1 MPDQLNNG
9 HVLTDEDVDTAQ
21 LIKQLNDRLG
31 RATDDVTLRIAQ
43 TPLARVR
50 HVVHEPT
57 NSHHLTERLGA
68 MLDDGQVLIVPD
80 SVADRLRSDDSHA
93 EPEE

>member
-1 MPDQLNNG
+1 MPDQLDNG

-31 RATDDVTLRIAQ
+31 RATDGITLRIAH

-57 NSHHLTERLGA
+57 NSHHLAERLDA
-68 MLDDGQVLIVPD
+68 MLDNGQVLIVPD
-80 SVADRLRSDDSHA
+80 SVADRLRSDD
-93 EPEE
+93 

>member
-31 RATDDVTLRIAQ
+31 RATDDVTLRIAD

-57 NSHHLTERLGA
+57 NSHRLAERLDA
-68 MLDDGQVLIVPD
+68 MLEDGHVLIVPD
-80 SVADRLRSDDSHA
+80 SVADRLRSDDSHRRT
-93 EPEE
+93 

>member
-1 MPDQLNNG
+1 MPDQLDNG

-31 RATDDVTLRIAQ
+31 RATDDVTLRIAD

-50 HVVHEPT
+50 QVVQAT
-57 NSHHLTERLGA
+57 NSHPVAERLDA

-80 SVADRLRSDDSHA
+80 SVAETLRSDDSHRKT
-93 EPEE
+93 

>member
-1 MPDQLNNG
+1 MPDQLDNG

-31 RATDDVTLRIAQ
+31 RATDDVTLRIAR

-57 NSHHLTERLGA
+57 NSHHLAERLNA
-68 MLDDGQVLIVPD
+68 MLDNGQVLIVPD
-80 SVADRLRSDDSHA
+80 SVADRLRSDDSHRRT
-93 EPEE
+93 

>member
-1 MPDQLNNG
+1 MPDQLDNG

-31 RATDDVTLRIAQ
+31 RATDDVTLRIAH
-43 TPLARVR
+43 TPLTQVR

-57 NSHHLTERLGA
+57 NSHHLAERLDA
-68 MLDDGQVLIVPD
+68 MLEDGHVLIVPD
-80 SVADRLRSDDSHA
+80 SVADRLRSDDSHRRT
-93 EPEE
+93 